1 MFDLAGRIDLLIP
14 VCRTKQIWKML
25 SGWPL
30 DQHCHPS
37 SQHLAVHYHS
47 LVLHPK
53 LGMLCGALEIFA
65 VLYSMEGTSKVLTE
79 PGSGLVMLST
89 YFELQCKFF
98 GWEPCR
104 LLCDYTHRCD
114 GVLCQQRSHCS
125 RWDMWGNAP
134 SFLWKCVKMIST
146 RISVSVIQG
155 HYPMTMLTA
164 VTWKSI
170 ASLSVF
176 FKVTREKF
184 SLKSHCFFFLLGR
197 NSIKQTFKVCFSV
210 YM

>member
-1 MFDLAGRIDLLIP
+1 MELWRFLLFCIQWRALAKCLLNQ
-14 VCRTKQIWKML
+14 VQ
-25 SGWPL
+25 GWSCYL
-30 DQHCHPS
+30 HIS
-37 SQHLAVHYHS
+37 S
-47 LVLHPK
+47 
-53 LGMLCGALEIFA
+53 
-65 VLYSMEGTSKVLTE
+65 YSVSSSVENHADYCVITHTD
-79 PGSGLVMLST
+79 VM
-89 YFELQCKFF
+89 
-98 GWEPCR
+98 
-104 LLCDYTHRCD
+104 

-134 SFLWKCVKMIST
+134 SFLRKCVTMIST

-184 SLKSHCFFFLLGR
+184 SLKSHCFFFFARQELNQADLH
-197 NSIKQTFKVCFSV
+197 VCFSV